1 MQKRTLLA
9 AMALSPLLGACGFR
23 LRGMPNFVFRSIYVQ
38 AGRGS
43 PVGTL
48 LRRNLE
54 SSSDKLNVVKDPASP
69 DTAEVICQV
78 ISEQQQRVIVG
89 MNVAGQV
96 REIEL
101 RLLVRFSLRTPGGDE
116 VIPPTEIRQI
126 RNVTYNETNAL
137 SKAAEEEMLNKD
149 MRNDIV
155 QQIIRRLSAVKT
167 LQSS

>member
-9 AMALSPLLGACGFR
+9 AMAVSPLLGACGFR
-23 LRGMPNFVFRSIYVQ
+23 LRGVPNFVFRSIYVQ

-54 SSSDKLNVVKDPASP
+54 ASSDKLTVLKDPASP
-69 DTAEVICQV
+69 DQAEVICQV
-78 ISEQQQRVIVG
+78 ISEQQQRVVVG
-89 MNVAGQV
+89 QNVAGQV
-96 REIEL
+96 REVEL

-116 VIPPTEIRQI
+116 VIQPTEIRQV
-126 RNVTYNETNAL
+126 RNVTYNETIAL
-137 SKAAEEEMLNKD
+137 SKAVEEEMLNKD

-155 QQIIRRLSAVKT
+155 QQMIRRLAAVKT
-167 LQSS
+167 LQVS

>member
-54 SSSDKLNVVKDPASP
+54 SSSDKLNVVKDPALP

-101 RLLVRFSLRTPGGDE
+101 RLIVKFSLRTPGGDE

-155 QQIIRRLSAVKT
+155 QQIIRRLAAVKSLT
-167 LQSS
+167 A

>member
-9 AMALSPLLGACGFR
+9 AMAVSPLLGACGFR
-23 LRGMPNFVFRSIYVQ
+23 LRGVPNFVFRSIYIQ

-54 SSSDKLNVVKDPASP
+54 SSSDKLTVLKDPASP
-69 DTAEVICQV
+69 DQAEVICQV

-89 MNVAGQV
+89 QNVAGQV
-96 REIEL
+96 REVEL
-101 RLLVRFSLRTPGGDE
+101 RLLVSFSLRTPGGDE

-126 RNVTYNETNAL
+126 RNVTYNETIAL

-155 QQIIRRLSAVKT
+155 QQMIRRLAAVKT
-167 LQSS
+167 LQVS

>member
-9 AMALSPLLGACGFR
+9 AMALTPLLGACGFR
-23 LRGMPNFVFRSIYVQ
+23 LRGAPNFVFRSIYVQ

-54 SSSDKLNVVKDPASP
+54 SSSDKLEVIKDPASP
-69 DTAEVICQV
+69 DTAEVICHV
-78 ISEQQQRVIVG
+78 VSEQAQRIIIG
-89 MNVAGQV
+89 SNVAGQV

-101 RLLVRFSLRTPGGDE
+101 RLIVRFALRTPGGDA
-116 VIPPTEIRQI
+116 VIEPTEIRQI

-155 QQIIRRLSAVKT
+155 QQIIRRLAAVKT
-167 LQSS
+167 LNP

>member
-23 LRGMPNFVFRSIYVQ
+23 LRGVPNFVFRSIYIQ

-54 SSSDKLNVVKDPASP
+54 SSSDKLTVLRDPTPP
-69 DTAEVICQV
+69 DQAEVICQV
-78 ISEQQQRVIVG
+78 ISDQQQRVIVG

-101 RLLVRFSLRTPGGDE
+101 RLIVSFSLRTPGGDE

-155 QQIIRRLSAVKT
+155 QQMIRRLSAVKS

>member
-1 MQKRTLLA
+1 MQKRTLLV

-23 LRGMPNFVFRSIYVQ
+23 LRGVPNFVFRSIYIQ

-54 SSSDKLNVVKDPASP
+54 SSSDKLTVLRDPTP
-69 DTAEVICQV
+69 LDQAEVICQV

-101 RLLVRFSLRTPGGDE
+101 RLLVRFSLRTPGGDD

-155 QQIIRRLSAVKT
+155 QQIIRRLAAVKSLT
-167 LQSS
+167 A

>member
-9 AMALSPLLGACGFR
+9 AMALTPLLGACGFR
-23 LRGMPNFVFRSIYVQ
+23 LRGAPNFVFGSIYVQ

-54 SSSDKLNVVKDPASP
+54 SASDKLTVVKDPASP

-78 ISEQQQRVIVG
+78 ISERAERIIIG
-89 MNVAGQV
+89 SNVAGQV
-96 REIEL
+96 REIDL
-101 RLLVRFSLRTPGGDE
+101 RLTVRFSLRTPGGDE
-116 VIPPTEIRQI
+116 IIEPTEIRQT
-126 RNVTYNETNAL
+126 RNVTYNETQAL
-137 SKAAEEEMLNKD
+137 SKASEEEMLNKD

-155 QQIIRRLSAVKT
+155 QQIIRRLGAVKT
-167 LQSS
+167 LEIS

>member
-9 AMALSPLLGACGFR
+9 AMALTPLLGACGFR
-23 LRGMPNFVFRSIYVQ
+23 LRGAPNFVFRSIYVQ

-54 SSSDKLNVVKDPASP
+54 SSSDKLEVIKDPASP
-69 DTAEVICQV
+69 DTAEVICHV
-78 ISEQQQRVIVG
+78 VSEQAQRIIIG
-89 MNVAGQV
+89 SNVAGQV

-101 RLLVRFSLRTPGGDE
+101 RLIVRFSLRTPGGDA
-116 VIPPTEIRQI
+116 VIEPTEIRQI
-126 RNVTYNETNAL
+126 RNVTYNETVAL

-155 QQIIRRLSAVKT
+155 QQIIRRLAAVKT
-167 LQSS
+167 LNP

>member
-9 AMALSPLLGACGFR
+9 VMALTPLLGACGFR
-23 LRGMPNFVFRSIYVQ
+23 LRGAPNFVFRSIYVQ
-38 AGRGS
+38 SGRGA

-54 SSSDKLNVVKDPASP
+54 SASDKLTVIKDPASP
-69 DTAEVICQV
+69 DTAEVICQI
-78 ISEQQQRVIVG
+78 ISELAQRVIIG
-89 MNVAGQV
+89 SNVAGQV

-101 RLLVRFSLRTPGGDE
+101 RLIVRFSLRTPGGDE
-116 VIPPTEIRQI
+116 LIEPVEIRQI

-155 QQIIRRLSAVKT
+155 QQIIRRLGAVKS
-167 LQSS
+167 LQVS

>member
-9 AMALSPLLGACGFR
+9 AMALTPLLGACGFR
-23 LRGMPNFVFRSIYVQ
+23 LRGAPNFVFRSIYVQ

-54 SSSDKLNVVKDPASP
+54 SSSDKLEVIKDPASP
-69 DTAEVICQV
+69 DTAEVICHV
-78 ISEQQQRVIVG
+78 VSEQAQRIIIG
-89 MNVAGQV
+89 SNVAGQV

-101 RLLVRFSLRTPGGDE
+101 RLIVRFALRTPGGDA
-116 VIPPTEIRQI
+116 VIEPTEIRQI

-137 SKAAEEEMLNKD
+137 SKATEEEMLNKD

-155 QQIIRRLSAVKT
+155 QQIIRRLAAVKT
-167 LQSS
+167 LTP

>member
-9 AMALSPLLGACGFR
+9 AMALTPLLGACGFR
-23 LRGMPNFVFRSIYVQ
+23 LRGAPNFVFRSIYVQ

-54 SSSDKLNVVKDPASP
+54 SSSDKLEVIKDPASP
-69 DTAEVICQV
+69 DTAEVICHV
-78 ISEQQQRVIVG
+78 VSEQAQRIIIG
-89 MNVAGQV
+89 SNVAGQV

-101 RLLVRFSLRTPGGDE
+101 RLIVRFALRTPGGDA
-116 VIPPTEIRQI
+116 VIEPTEIRQI

-155 QQIIRRLSAVKT
+155 QQIIRRLAAVKT
-167 LQSS
+167 LTP

>member
-9 AMALSPLLGACGFR
+9 ALALSPLLGACGFR
-23 LRGMPNFVFRSIYVQ
+23 LRGVPNFVFRSIYIQ
-38 AGRGS
+38 AGRGA

-54 SSSDKLNVVKDPASP
+54 SSSDKLSVVKDPASP
-69 DTAEVICQV
+69 DTAEVICQI
-78 ISEQQQRVIVG
+78 ISELQQRVIVG
-89 MNVAGQV
+89 SNVAGQV

-101 RLLVRFSLRTPGGDE
+101 RLIVRFSLRTPGGDE
-116 VIPPTEIRQI
+116 LIPSTEIRQI

-137 SKAAEEEMLNKD
+137 SKAGEEEMLNKD

-155 QQIIRRLSAVKT
+155 QQIIRRLAAVKS
-167 LQSS
+167 LQIS

>member
-9 AMALSPLLGACGFR
+9 AMALTPLLGACGFR
-23 LRGMPNFVFRSIYVQ
+23 LRGVPNFVFRSIYVQ

-54 SSSDKLNVVKDPASP
+54 SSSDKLTVVKDPDSP

-78 ISEQQQRVIVG
+78 ISELQQRVIIG
-89 MNVAGQV
+89 SNVAGQV

-101 RLLVRFSLRTPGGDE
+101 RLLVNFSLRTPGGDA
-116 VIPPTEIRQI
+116 VIEPTEIRQI

-155 QQIIRRLSAVKT
+155 QQIIRRLAAVKS
-167 LQSS
+167 LQVS

>member
-1 MQKRTLLA
+1 MQKRKLLA
-9 AMALSPLLGACGFR
+9 AMALTPLLGACGFR
-23 LRGMPNFVFRSIYVQ
+23 LRGAPNFVFRSIYVQ

-54 SSSDKLNVVKDPASP
+54 SSSDKLEVIKDPASP
-69 DTAEVICQV
+69 DTAEVICHV
-78 ISEQQQRVIVG
+78 VSEQAQRIIIG
-89 MNVAGQV
+89 SNVAGQV

-101 RLLVRFSLRTPGGDE
+101 RLIVRFALRTPGGDA
-116 VIPPTEIRQI
+116 VIEPTEIRQI

-155 QQIIRRLSAVKT
+155 QQIIRRLAAVKT
-167 LQSS
+167 LTP

>member
-23 LRGMPNFVFRSIYVQ
+23 LRGMPVFVFRSIYIQ

-43 PVGTL
+43 QVGLL

-54 SSSDKLNVVKDPASP
+54 SSSDKLTVLHDPASP
-69 DTAEVICQV
+69 DQAEVICQIV
-78 ISEQQQRVIVG
+78 SEQQQRVVVG

-101 RLLVRFSLRTPGGDE
+101 RLIVSFSLRTPGGDE
-116 VIPPTEIRQI
+116 LIAPTEIRQV

-155 QQIIRRLSAVKT
+155 QQLIRRLSAVKS
-167 LQSS
+167 LAA

>member
-9 AMALSPLLGACGFR
+9 AMALTPFLGACGFH
-23 LRGMPNFVFRSIYVQ
+23 LRGAPNFVFRSIYVQ

-48 LRRNLE
+48 LRRNLD
-54 SSSDKLNVVKDPASP
+54 SASDQLKVVKDPDAP
-69 DTAEVICQV
+69 DTAEVICQ
-78 ISEQQQRVIVG
+78 ILGEQAQRVIVG
-89 MNVAGQV
+89 SNVAGQV

-101 RLLVRFSLRTPGGDE
+101 RLIVRFSLRTPGGDA
-116 VIPPTEIRQI
+116 VIEPTEIRQI

-155 QQIIRRLSAVKT
+155 QQIIRRLAAVKT
-167 LQSS
+167 LNP

>member
-1 MQKRTLLA
+1 MQKRTLLV

-23 LRGMPNFVFRSIYVQ
+23 LRGVPNFVFRSIYIQ

-54 SSSDKLNVVKDPASP
+54 SSSDKLTVLRDPTP
-69 DTAEVICQV
+69 LDQAEVICQV

-155 QQIIRRLSAVKT
+155 QQMIRRLSAVKSLRT
-167 LQSS
+167 

>member
-9 AMALSPLLGACGFR
+9 ALALSPLLGACGFR
-23 LRGMPNFVFRSIYVQ
+23 LRGASDFVFRSIYVQ

-43 PVGTL
+43 PVGVL

-54 SSSDKLNVVKDPASP
+54 SASDRLTVVKDLAAP
-69 DTAEVICQV
+69 DSAEVICQIV
-78 ISEQQQRVIVG
+78 GEQLQRVIVG
-89 MNVAGQV
+89 SNVAGQV

-101 RLLVRFSLRTPGGDE
+101 RMSVIFSLRTPGGDPL
-116 VIPPTEIRQI
+116 IAPTEIRQL

-137 SKAAEEEMLNKD
+137 SKAAEEEMLSKD

-155 QQIIRRLSAVKT
+155 QQIIRRLAAVKS
-167 LQSS
+167 LQAS

>member
-38 AGRGS
+38 AGRGA

-54 SSSDKLNVVKDPASP
+54 SSSDKLNVVKDPALP

-155 QQIIRRLSAVKT
+155 QQIIRRLAAVKT

>member
-9 AMALSPLLGACGFR
+9 AMALTPLLGACGFR
-23 LRGMPNFVFRSIYVQ
+23 LRGAPNFVFRSIYVQ
-38 AGRGS
+38 AGRGA

-54 SSSDKLNVVKDPASP
+54 SSSDRLVVIKDPASP
-69 DTAEVICQV
+69 DTADVICQ
-78 ISEQQQRVIVG
+78 IVG
-89 MNVAGQV
+89 EQAQRIIIGSNVAGQV

-101 RLLVRFSLRTPGGDE
+101 RLLVTFSLRTPGGDM
-116 VIPPTEIRQI
+116 VIEPTTIRQI

-155 QQIIRRLSAVKT
+155 QQIIRRLGAVKSLET
-167 LQSS
+167 S

>member
-155 QQIIRRLSAVKT
+155 QQIIRRLAAVKT